1 MADIRSL
8 STANKIHH
16 VLDIFSH
23 KSSPPMSPLYVSTFY
38 PMCAKASRGYV
49 IGLIIMCIANLPS
62 DVLPEIMSV
71 SDEDSGNLV

>member
-1 MADIRSL
+1 M
-8 STANKIHH
+8 
-16 VLDIFSH
+16 
-23 KSSPPMSPLYVSTFY
+23 
-38 PMCAKASRGYV
+38 